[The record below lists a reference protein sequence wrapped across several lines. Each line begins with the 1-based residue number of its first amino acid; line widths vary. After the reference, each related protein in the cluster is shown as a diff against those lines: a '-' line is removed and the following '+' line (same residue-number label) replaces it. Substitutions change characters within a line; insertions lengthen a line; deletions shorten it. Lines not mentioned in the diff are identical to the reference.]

1 MHLWFFSLERG
12 TNGENNK
19 EWMKAL
25 VSFFSYWV
33 KKQHVIY
40 KVFPEYWVAD
50 SKQSIFISQV
60 VLKRLWGHN

>member
-1 MHLWFFSLERG
+1 MHLWFLSLERG

-33 KKQHVIY
+33 KNRKHVIY
-40 KVFPEYWVAD
+40 KVFPEYWVAE
-50 SKQSIFISQV
+50 SK
-60 VLKRLWGHN
+60 